1 MILILLLMRVGHND
15 KITIRRHQVIEQRT
29 WKRSPSKLDA
39 EDDQNLSVLDE
50 LAVITVWHNDINNQF
65 EESIDEVDDK
75 TEDIAE
81 ETTI

>member
-29 WKRSPSKLDA
+29 WKRNPSKFDA
-39 EDDQNLSVLDE
+39 KNDQDLSVLDE